1 MCNTVSKLKASTSRV
16 DPIPSCLFKSCF
28 DSLSPVV
35 LRIINNSLCTG
46 VVPAA
51 LKIAAVTPVPKTN
64 NMNFDN
70 LNNFRPI
77 SNLPFLAKILEQTVA
92 SQLLSHLSSN
102 DLFEPFQSGFRK
114 LHSTESALVKVTNDL
129 LMASDSGRISILILL
144 DFSAAFDTIDHS
156 ILINRLETIFGVSD
170 SALEWFKSYLS
181 GRKQF
186 VVMGD
191 CKSEVGVVHSGV
203 PQGSVLGPL
212 LFSIYIF
219 PFGQLLRTLG
229 LNFHFY
235 ADDTQIYI
243 HSKPDVNMP
252 VSFLSQ
258 CFTEIKKW
266 MSENF
271 LCLNSDKTEVML
283 IGSPHQLRKA
293 ESITLSVDGSALKL
307 QTKLKNLG
315 VIFDANLTFDHH
327 VRNTVKTSFFHLRNI
342 AKLRS
347 MLTFSVAEK
356 LINTF
361 VFSRID
367 YCNALLAG
375 VSKATLSKLQLVQ
388 NSAARVLTG
397 TSARE
402 HITPILEKL
411 HWLPVSFRINFKILM
426 LTYKAL
432 NNLAPQYLCELLT
445 PYNPTR
451 ALRSS
456 EAVLLTVQTTRLKT
470 MGDRAFTSL
479 APKLWN
485 SLPSEIRNA
494 ESLRVFKSSLKTYFF
509 RVAFL

>member
-1 MCNTVSKLKASTSRV
+1 MVLKLKASTSRV
-16 DPIPSCLFKSCF
+16 DRIPSCLFKSCF

-51 LKIAAVTPVPKTN
+51 LKTAAVTPVPKTN
-64 NMNFDN
+64 NMDFNN
-70 LNNFRPI
+70 LNKFRPI
-77 SNLPFLAKILEQTVA
+77 SNLPFLGKILEQTVA
-92 SQLLSHLSSN
+92 SQLFSHLSSN

-114 LHSTESALVKVTNDL
+114 LHSTETALVKVTNDL
-129 LMASDSGRISILILL
+129 LMASDSGRLSILILL
-144 DFSAAFDTIDHS
+144 DLSAAFDTIDHS
-156 ILINRLETIFGVSD
+156 ILITRLETIFGVSD
-170 SALEWFKSYLS
+170 SALKWFKSYLS
-181 GRKQF
+181 DRKQF
-186 VVMGD
+186 VAMGD
-191 CKSEVGVVHSGV
+191 CKSEVGVVHCGV

-212 LFSIYIF
+212 LFSTYIF

-243 HSKPDVNMP
+243 HSKLDVNMP
-252 VSFLSQ
+252 VSLLSQ

-266 MSENF
+266 MYEIF

-293 ESITLSVDGSALKL
+293 ESITLSVDGSALQF

-315 VIFDANLTFDHH
+315 VIFDANLTFDHY
-327 VRNTVKTSFFHLRNI
+327 VRNTVKASFFHLRNI
-342 AKLRS
+342 AKLRP

-367 YCNALLAG
+367 YCHALLAG
-375 VSKATLSKLQLVQ
+375 VSKATLNKLQLVQ
-388 NSAARVLTG
+388 NSAARILTR
-397 TSARE
+397 TCARE

-411 HWLPVSFRINFKILM
+411 HWLPVSFHIDFKILM

-432 NNLAPQYLCELLT
+432 NNLAPQYLCEFLT
-445 PYNPTR
+445 PYTPTH

-456 EAVLLTVQTTRLKT
+456 EAGLLTVQTTRLK
-470 MGDRAFTSL
+470 SI
-479 APKLWN
+479 P
-485 SLPSEIRNA
+485 
-494 ESLRVFKSSLKTYFF
+494 
-509 RVAFL
+509 